1 MIDGRNVLE
10 QPVKN
15 DIRINDNIRKIGTGH
30 WGNYKTGCVILYL
43 IQRKL

>member
-30 WGNYKTGCVILYL
+30 
-43 IQRKL
+43 

>member
-15 DIRINDNIRKIGTGH
+15 DIRINDNIQEIMTGH
-30 WGNYKTGCVILYL
+30 
-43 IQRKL
+43 RDD